1 MNVRGLW
8 RDPRLQSLIVIVLLV
23 AGSMALVVDTLL
35 SWRAEAGNLSLHQ
48 ERTAMLEQRAA
59 GLSQPK
65 PKTTV
70 NDGEGKVLIDAQ
82 TTGLVSAEFQRFL
95 STRAQQAGAVVRTVD
110 VPQDEFLT
118 ASGEKPPESIERIR
132 LTADIEVMEQALPD
146 LLYAI
151 EAGTPVMIID
161 AFTLRLNR
169 KVDMLEADASMP
181 SGMDRPLSLRLTLSA
196 FRQKG
201 PQS

>member
-65 PKTTV
+65 AKTTV

-118 ASGEKPPESIERIR
+118 ATGEKPPESIERIR